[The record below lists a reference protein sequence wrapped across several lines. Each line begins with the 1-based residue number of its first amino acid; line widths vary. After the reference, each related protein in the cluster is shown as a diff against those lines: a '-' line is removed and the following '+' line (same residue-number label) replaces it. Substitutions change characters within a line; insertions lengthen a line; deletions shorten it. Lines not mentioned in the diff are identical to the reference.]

1 MCSKYLSPLLLISC
15 AFLLALMDAG
25 VPIKRPVA
33 GIAMGMLLKDNEYTS
48 DEDAYVVTDILGN
61 EDALGT

>member
-1 MCSKYLSPLLLISC
+1 MHFLPLS
-15 AFLLALMDAG
+15 LLALMDAG

-48 DEDAYVVTDILGN
+48 DDDAYVVTDILGN

>member
-1 MCSKYLSPLLLISC
+1 MHFRPLS
-15 AFLLALMDAG
+15 LLALMDAG
-25 VPIKRPVA
+25 VPITRPVA